1 MKKRLFT
8 PALAAGLGLWLAS
21 AGSAATPAAERPAY
35 LALKVYHLKTKRQ
48 EARID
53 SFLQRQYLP
62 ALHAAGIATIGVF
75 KPIGNDTTADRR
87 VYVLTPFT
95 SLKQWEKVDQE
106 TTARLLAAGGSY
118 ENAAYTNPA
127 YTRQETIFLKTF
139 EEMKTLAAPRLAAP
153 KAERVYELRSYEG
166 ASEKIFR
173 NKMQMFN
180 AGGEIK
186 LFDRL
191 AFNGIFYG
199 EVLFG
204 PKMPNL
210 MYMTSFANMPDREAH
225 WKAFGADPEWKRLS
239 ALPEYQ
245 NNVSHIDITFLRP
258 ADYSDL

>member
-1 MKKRLFT
+1 MKKRCYLLII
-8 PALAAGLGLWLAS
+8 ALLSCWLAGFAWAAGP
-21 AGSAATPAAERPAY
+21 PAARPAY
-35 LALKVYHLKTKRQ
+35 LELRVYHLKTARQ
-48 EARID
+48 QALVD
-53 SFLQRQYLP
+53 SFLQHQYVP
-62 ALHAAGIATIGVF
+62 RLHAAGIATVGVF
-75 KPIGNDTTADRR
+75 HALGNDTAADKRT
-87 VYVLTPFT
+87 YVLAPYA
-95 SLKQWEKVDQE
+95 SLGQWEKVSQQ
-106 TTARLLAAGGSY
+106 TTPQLLAAGGTY
-118 ENAAYTNPA
+118 ANAPYTRPA
-127 YTRQETIFLKTF
+127 YSRLEAILLKAFPDMT
-139 EEMKTLAAPRLAAP
+139 TLLAPRLTTP

-191 AFNGIFYG
+191 GFNGIFYG
-199 EVLFG
+199 EVVFG
-204 PKMPNL
+204 AKMPNL
-210 MYMTSFANMPDREAH
+210 MYLTSFANQADREAH

>member
-1 MKKRLFT
+1 MKKRLFA
-8 PALAAGLGLWLAS
+8 PVLAAGLGLWLAGAS
-21 AGSAATPAAERPAY
+21 SAAPAAAERPAY
-35 LALKVYHLKTKRQ
+35 LALKVYHLKTNRQ
-48 EARID
+48 EALID
-53 SFLQRQYLP
+53 SFLQRQYMP

-87 VYVLTPFT
+87 VYVLTPFS
-95 SLKQWEKVDQE
+95 SLNQWEKVDKE
-106 TTARLLAAGGSY
+106 TTAKLLAAGGAY
-118 ENAAYTNPA
+118 ENTAYTNPA
-127 YTRQETIFLKTF
+127 YTRQETILLKAF
-139 EEMKTLAAPRLAAP
+139 DEMKSLATPKLAAP
-153 KAERVYELRSYEG
+153 KSERVYELRSYEG

-191 AFNGIFYG
+191 GFNGIFYG

-210 MYMTSFANMPDREAH
+210 MYLTSFANKADREAH
-225 WKAFGADPEWKRLS
+225 WKAFGADPEWKKLS
-239 ALPEYQ
+239 GQPEYQ

-258 ADYSDL
+258 ASYSDL

>member
-1 MKKRLFT
+1 MKIPLIL
-8 PALAAGLGLWLAS
+8 PLLAVGLGFWLAG
-21 AGSAATPAAERPAY
+21 ASAAAVPAPERPTY
-35 LALKVYHLKTKRQ
+35 FALKVYHLKTGRQ
-48 EARID
+48 EAVVD

-75 KPIGNDTTADRR
+75 KPIGNDTAADRR
-87 VYVLTPFT
+87 VYVFTPFT
-95 SLKQWEKVDQE
+95 SLKQWEKVDKE
-106 TTARLLAAGGSY
+106 TTAKLLAAGGSY
-118 ENAAYTNPA
+118 ENAAHNNPA
-127 YTRQETIFLKTF
+127 YTRQETIFLKAF
-139 EEMKTLAAPRLAAP
+139 DEMLSLKAPQLATP

-173 NKMQMFN
+173 NKVQMFN

-191 AFNGIFYG
+191 GFNGIFYG

-204 PKMPNL
+204 TKMPNL
-210 MYMTSFANMPDREAH
+210 MYMTSFANMAAREAH

-239 ALPEYQ
+239 TLPEYQ

-258 ADYSDL
+258 ANYSDL